1 LTGHIVAMGG
11 ARSVMDR
18 RNDALHDYVLGLTS
32 KSDPAVLFLATA
44 TGDDPAYIVSFY
56 ETFNSARCRP
66 RHLEL
71 FSREHDDMTD
81 LVLGADVVHVGGG
94 NTANM
99 LYIWERHGVDVLLQ
113 QALTGGAVL
122 TGGSAG
128 ALCWFEGGTTD
139 SYGPTLQVLREG
151 LGMVKAS
158 FCPHYDSGEQRRP
171 LFHAALLEGV
181 LPDGYAA
188 WDRAAVRFD
197 AGGRFV
203 EAVTSQQGGRAFRV
217 YVRDGQV
224 VEEDLPCRY
233 LPERPVPRA
242 FSRG

>member
-18 RNDALHDYVLGLTS
+18 RNDALVDYVLELTG
-32 KSDPAVLFLATA
+32 KSDPAVLFLGTA
-44 TGDDPAYIVSFY
+44 TGDDRGYIVSFY
-56 ETFNSARCRP
+56 ETFHSARCRP
-66 RHLEL
+66 RHLDL
-71 FSREHDDMTD
+71 FSREFDDITGP
-81 LVLGADVVHVGGG
+81 VLGADVVHVGGG

-99 LYIWERHGVDVLLQ
+99 LDIWKRQGVDVLLHK
-113 QALTGGAVL
+113 ALARGAVL

-139 SYGPTLQVLREG
+139 SFGPTLQVLREG

-171 LFHAALLEGV
+171 HFHAAVLEGA
-181 LPDGYAA
+181 LPEGYAA

-197 AGGRFV
+197 ADGRFV
-203 EAVTSQQGGRAFRV
+203 EAVTSQPGGRAFRV
-217 YVRDGQV
+217 YVRDGRV

-233 LPERPVPRA
+233 LPENPVARA
-242 FSRG
+242 FFRE